1 MEFCNHLVS
10 WYLENKRDL
19 PWRKSKD
26 PYKVWLSE
34 IILQQTRVAQGSS
47 YYEKFATVFTTVF
60 ELAKADERDVLKL
73 WQGLGYYS
81 RARNLHF
88 SAKYIVNEC
97 NGTFPATYKDL
108 LLLKGV
114 GDYTASAI
122 ASICFGEAKA
132 VVDGNVYRVLS
143 RFYGVETPINSTKGI
158 KEFKELAQAVM
169 YEEDPGL
176 YNQAI
181 MDFGAMQ
188 CKPQNPDC
196 NNCPLQY
203 KCVAFHQK
211 RTAILPV
218 KEKKIKIRKRYFN
231 FIVLLSREGKTQIV
245 QRKGK
250 GIWENL
256 FQFPLIES
264 ETSMEMD
271 TMLSHPEFLSLSNNE
286 DVIVK
291 CFNSKEWVHKL
302 SHQHLYVKFWLVK
315 GNFGEAQLMPWEEI
329 ESYAVPRIIHLF
341 LEKFQNP
348 FLQPTQTES

>member
-1 MEFCNHLVS
+1 
-10 WYLENKRDL
+10 
-19 PWRKSKD
+19 
-26 PYKVWLSE
+26 
-34 IILQQTRVAQGSS
+34 
-47 YYEKFATVFTTVF
+47 
-60 ELAKADERDVLKL
+60 
-73 WQGLGYYS
+73 
-81 RARNLHF
+81 
-88 SAKYIVNEC
+88 
-97 NGTFPATYKDL
+97 
-108 LLLKGV
+108 
-114 GDYTASAI
+114 
-122 ASICFGEAKA
+122 
-132 VVDGNVYRVLS
+132 
-143 RFYGVETPINSTKGI
+143 
-158 KEFKELAQAVM
+158 
-169 YEEDPGL
+169 
-176 YNQAI
+176 
-181 MDFGAMQ
+181 
-188 CKPQNPDC
+188 
-196 NNCPLQY
+196 
-203 KCVAFHQK
+203 
-211 RTAILPV
+211 
-218 KEKKIKIRKRYFN
+218 
-231 FIVLLSREGKTQIV
+231 VLLSRKGKTQIV